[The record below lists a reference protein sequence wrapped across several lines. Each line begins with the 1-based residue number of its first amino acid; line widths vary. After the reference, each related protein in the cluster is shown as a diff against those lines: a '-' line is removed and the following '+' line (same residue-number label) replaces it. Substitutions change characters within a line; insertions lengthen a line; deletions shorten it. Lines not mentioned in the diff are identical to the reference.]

1 MHELPFIILARRGD
15 DDGNQE
21 PAQNVLHEAETWR
34 QSHVQGPCCCGLD
47 SESTNVHA
55 YIDRAGRGGGG
66 CGRRGRTLP
75 QTTRVRK
82 AINKQDTSRMS
93 NINNK
98 NESRCRTLHPFSHVS
113 LLPPLSLSSSQLPLG
128 AFAWMMSEWQCVSG
142 SPSWAERGKDVCLF
156 MLCLLAPLET
166 PKTSDRF
173 APT

>member
-21 PAQNVLHEAETWR
+21 QQQQQEKEPAQDVLHEAETWR

-55 YIDRAGRGGGG
+55 YIDRAGEARGAVAEGVWQR
-66 CGRRGRTLP
+66 RRGRTLP

-98 NESRCRTLHPFSHVS
+98 NESRCRTLHPFCLVSSPPLFPS
-113 LLPPLSLSSSQLPLG
+113 LLEPVATRSIR
-128 AFAWMMSEWQCVSG
+128 MN
-142 SPSWAERGKDVCLF
+142 DV
-156 MLCLLAPLET
+156 
-166 PKTSDRF
+166 
-173 APT
+173 

>member
-21 PAQNVLHEAETWR
+21 QQQQQETEQEPAQDVLHEAESKR

-55 YIDRAGRGGGG
+55 YIDREWGGEQWQEGVWQR
-66 CGRRGRTLP
+66 RRGRTLP

-82 AINKQDTSRMS
+82 AINKQDTSQMS

-98 NESRCRTLHPFSHVS
+98 NESRWRTLHPFSH
-113 LLPPLSLSSSQLPLG
+113 LSS
-128 AFAWMMSEWQCVSG
+128 
-142 SPSWAERGKDVCLF
+142 PSIF
-156 MLCLLAPLET
+156 PLLASCHSEH
-166 PKTSDRF
+166 SHE
-173 APT
+173 